1 MSTKQSTENK
11 KSASKKT
18 LLTEVSLQISKSF
31 PALKEKLGEVN
42 DGTPIGEGGWGIP
55 NTTPNINPFP
65 NWQHPH
71 YVDPYNPY
79 KITCRGEETP
89 TGTTI
94 TTTPGTTG
102 FITIANP
109 NIASFGTGSTGI
121 LNTYNPSTSTTYG
134 YPSGS
139 AWSYT
144 TYQPTNIKTEK
155 QTKFKKRKA
164 KSVKE
169 WEDEI
174 DLGGAE

>member
-1 MSTKQSTENK
+1 MTSNEFVLWLKGFTEGVHEFNITPKQWD
-11 KSASKKT
+11 
-18 LLTEVSLQISKSF
+18 L
-31 PALKEKLGEVN
+31 LKEKLAEVK
-42 DGTPIGEGGWGIP
+42 DDTPIGFPFGTP
-55 NTTPNINPFP
+55 NTAPIVTLPYITPGPLT
-65 NWQHPH
+65 
-71 YVDPYNPY
+71 DPYNPY

-121 LNTYNPSTSTTYG
+121 LNTYNASTSTTYG

-144 TYQPTNIKTEK
+144 TSNEK
-155 QTKFKKRKA
+155 VF
-164 KSVKE
+164 
-169 WEDEI
+169 
-174 DLGGAE
+174 

>member
-1 MSTKQSTENK
+1 MTSKEFVLWLKGFTEGVHEFNITPKQWDLLKQKLEEVED
-11 KSASKKT
+11 KT
-18 LLTEVSLQISKSF
+18 LILESPKF
-31 PALKEKLGEVN
+31 PF
-42 DGTPIGEGGWGIP
+42 GTP
-55 NTTPNINPFP
+55 NTTPM
-65 NWQHPH
+65 WQHPH

-79 KITCRGEETP
+79 KVTCTP
-89 TGTTI
+89 GTTSTPGMVV

-144 TYQPTNIKTEK
+144 NSTDEK
-155 QTKFKKRKA
+155 IF
-164 KSVKE
+164 
-169 WEDEI
+169 
-174 DLGGAE
+174 

>member
-1 MSTKQSTENK
+1 MTSNEFVLWLKGFTEGVHEFNITPKQWDLLKQKLEEVED
-11 KSASKKT
+11 KT
-18 LLTEVSLQISKSF
+18 LILESPKF
-31 PALKEKLGEVN
+31 PF
-42 DGTPIGEGGWGIP
+42 GTP
-55 NTTPNINPFP
+55 NTTPM
-65 NWQHPH
+65 WQHPH

-79 KITCRGEETP
+79 KVTCTP
-89 TGTTI
+89 GTTSTPGMVV

-144 TYQPTNIKTEK
+144 NSTDEK
-155 QTKFKKRKA
+155 IF
-164 KSVKE
+164 
-169 WEDEI
+169 
-174 DLGGAE
+174 